1 MPAYENLIYEKQR
14 NGALLTLNRPEAMN
28 ALSMDLRSEIADAL
42 EEARNDEEVRAVVI
56 TGAGARLLRGRGHRR
71 WWRRHGDGVGLAL
84 RPPGGDVPARA
95 LRRLARPG
103 QGQHR

>member
-42 EEARNDEEVRAVVI
+42 E
-56 TGAGARLLRGRGHRR
+56 
-71 WWRRHGDGVGLAL
+71 
-84 RPPGGDVPARA
+84 GGQKR
-95 LRRLARPG
+95 
-103 QGQHR
+103 